1 MLADTE
7 GPVCLPFCFLATMLP
22 FFLALWPFV
31 LMLISPAFSRSTF
44 PTACS
49 PSLLF
54 SVVPDINAHGGEK
67 NQNGKNA
74 KEATETRPS
83 LRRREESKRTKRERW
98 IFFVQVVRRSD
109 KKYVRLKMTWVWYL
123 KTKLY
128 MTVKVINLSRH
139 KNRWSL
145 FIFQRSLWSH
155 IDTMEEIGSPHV
167 NAGSGKVATSM
178 SLFFTCVIGDFPRD
192 L

>member
-1 MLADTE
+1 MLAEKEGRCKQHKTKCWQKMRGKCWQKRKDGKKEERKEWGNASRKRGQNGEMLADTE
-7 GPVCLPFCFLATMLP
+7 GPVCLPSCFLATMLP

-54 SVVPDINAHGGEK
+54 SVVPDINAHGGER

-109 KKYVRLKMTWVWYL
+109 KKYVRLKMT
-123 KTKLY
+123 
-128 MTVKVINLSRH
+128 
-139 KNRWSL
+139 
-145 FIFQRSLWSH
+145 
-155 IDTMEEIGSPHV
+155 
-167 NAGSGKVATSM
+167 
-178 SLFFTCVIGDFPRD
+178 
-192 L
+192 